1 MAVDGDLGWAIHC
14 EWGILVK
21 RDLCLLQAD
30 GQTECLSSPCE
41 VVNHCLKS
49 VLCVCSS
56 RISSSVVSFSG
67 EEATEIK
74 DTSISSKP
82 DVDAFAQFF
91 LNLSQHRARDLLPVL
106 AVPPFLV
113 RALELFLEL
122 NFSRQQPVGFKH
134 LYPSFPHCR
143 PVVCVAVSTGHD
155 SGV

>member
-1 MAVDGDLGWAIHC
+1 MIMASLEITLLRYVSRWPLMVMWAIHR

-21 RDLCLLQAD
+21 RYLCLLQAD
-30 GQTECLSSPCE
+30 GQTEYLSSPCE

-74 DTSISSKP
+74 DISISSKP
-82 DVDAFAQFF
+82 DVDTFAQFF
-91 LNLSQHRARDLLPVL
+91 LNLSQYRARDLLPVL

-113 RALELFLEL
+113 RAGAL
-122 NFSRQQPVGFKH
+122 P
-134 LYPSFPHCR
+134 
-143 PVVCVAVSTGHD
+143 
-155 SGV
+155 

>member
-1 MAVDGDLGWAIHC
+1 MAVDGDLGRAIHR

-113 RALELFLEL
+113 RAGAL
-122 NFSRQQPVGFKH
+122 P
-134 LYPSFPHCR
+134 
-143 PVVCVAVSTGHD
+143 
-155 SGV
+155 